1 MDKLTIAVYAG
12 NFLKNNEFISAT
24 ELQKFINEQSEGYNL
39 ELEIIRT
46 VLETLVLAEFLVKVG
61 DFYTF
66 KNKTIIH
73 NQVIKQI
80 LPHFTREEGFLNIP
94 LEN

>member
-12 NFLKNNEFISAT
+12 NFLKNSEFISAT
-24 ELQKFINEQSEGYNL
+24 ELQKFINEQFEGYNL

-66 KNKTIIH
+66 KNKTIVYK
-73 NQVIKQI
+73 QVVKQV
-80 LPHFTREEGFLNIP
+80 LPHFAREEGFLSMP
-94 LEN
+94 LES